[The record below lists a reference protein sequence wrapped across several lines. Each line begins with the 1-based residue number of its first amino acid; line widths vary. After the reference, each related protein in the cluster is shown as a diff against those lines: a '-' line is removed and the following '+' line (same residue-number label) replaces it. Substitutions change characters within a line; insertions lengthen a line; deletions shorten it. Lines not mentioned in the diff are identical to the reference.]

1 MTEKSIVIDVAEIVS
16 SSASNDDPK
25 ESAAMFAALVKRLYR
40 ERKDV
45 TAMIAAGEAGVKF
58 CLEAAEGATDEIL
71 AKDLKTSAKTI
82 AYNTA
87 ANCWPGWGDEG
98 VVIEPGD
105 LKSGLALACLS
116 HTLVRDLGL
125 GHEAIGKAH
134 WLVGA
139 LMLADRQFVDA
150 IGEFQ
155 QAENAFQAS
164 GDASCVLLV
173 RGYAAMA
180 RRFDS
185 APGPAADRAL
195 ADTLD
200 ALRQDGSKQA
210 IFFANQIV
218 TAERVLFG

>member
-1 MTEKSIVIDVAEIVS
+1 
-16 SSASNDDPK
+16 
-25 ESAAMFAALVKRLYR
+25 
-40 ERKDV
+40 
-45 TAMIAAGEAGVKF
+45 
-58 CLEAAEGATDEIL
+58 
-71 AKDLKTSAKTI
+71 
-82 AYNTA
+82 
-87 ANCWPGWGDEG
+87 
-98 VVIEPGD
+98 
-105 LKSGLALACLS
+105 
-116 HTLVRDLGL
+116 LGL

>member
-1 MTEKSIVIDVAEIVS
+1 MTEKPIVSDVTEIVS
-16 SSASNDDPK
+16 SSASNADPK
-25 ESAAMFAALVKRLYR
+25 EGASMFVALVKYLYR

-45 TAMIAAGEAGVKF
+45 PSMITAGEAGVKF
-58 CLEAAEGATDEIL
+58 CLEAAESATDEIL

-98 VVIEPGD
+98 IVIEPGD
-105 LKSGLALACLS
+105 LKSGLKLACLS
-116 HTLVRDLGL
+116 RTLVCDLRL
-125 GHEAIGKAH
+125 GHKATGTAH
-134 WLVGA
+134 WLVGT
-139 LMLADRQFVDA
+139 LLLAARQFVDA

-155 QAENAFQAS
+155 RAENAFQAS
-164 GDASCVLLV
+164 GDAGCVLMV

-180 RRFDS
+180 RKFDA

-210 IFFANQIV
+210 IFFADQIV